1 MTKQFIFSI
10 SLVLVL
16 LSGCSEPSS
25 PAASAGLAQPQPQRV
40 SVVTVQEQPIVLSN
54 TLPGR
59 VNAFRQSLVRPQVNG
74 VITER
79 LFEQGTVVKKGQQ
92 LYQIDDIQYKAALNS
107 AKADVLSAKANV
119 RRVKAKTNRYK
130 NLLSSNSIS
139 QQDYDDVIAELAQ
152 AEAAVSVAEASV
164 KMAEVN
170 VEYTR
175 VLAPISGRIS
185 RSYVTEGT
193 LVTSNQAATLAT
205 ITQLDPIYVDMQI
218 SGAEVLKMQ
227 QQYSFDNA
235 LPVKLIVDENSGDL
249 YPDTGKLEFAEVMV
263 DSSTGS
269 LTLRAIFPNPNHV
282 LLPGLFVRT
291 EIIFAERTALVV
303 PQRATIRQPD
313 GGLTV
318 YVVDKDNIA
327 QLRPIMS
334 SGVYKDQWIVTD
346 GLAPG
351 DTIIIAGY
359 HKIRPGAL
367 VSPQPW
373 QAANNPAQ

>member
-1 MTKQFIFSI
+1 
-10 SLVLVL
+10 
-16 LSGCSEPSS
+16 
-25 PAASAGLAQPQPQRV
+25 
-40 SVVTVQEQPIVLSN
+40 
-54 TLPGR
+54 